1 MEEALTKALAK
12 QPRMID
18 YKEYETKDDFLQWL
32 AGYRA
37 KIQDAYG
44 FGPGEVEEIN
54 AQVARSISGMLSVG
68 SALNAYNRLD
78 PADKGDYDSLVSRLT
93 EEFTDPHEKCRFNE
107 NICFNVRKKGQTLK
121 DFMQEIKRDL
131 SRYSDLPDTSYDS
144 TGASHPNREKEKEGV
159 RRFRAGMRTKEG
171 KKNKELKRHLQY
183 HLVDPKELTWENAL
197 KLAMNWEI
205 AYGTGTSM
213 AEEEAESV
221 SAVEVK
227 SAEVQPKRK
236 ERMGMED
243 LEEEASATASLS
255 DQVRENRMRI
265 EKLELG
271 QEKMA
276 ASVEAMGVTV
286 VELSSKMDSI
296 FGWLESC
303 GGDGQEGGEE
313 EAELSEG

>member
-12 QPRMID
+12 QPRAID
-18 YKEYETKDDFLQWL
+18 YPEYETTDDFLQWL

-44 FGPGEVEEIN
+44 FSPGEVEKIN
-54 AQVARSISGMLSVG
+54 AQVTRSIGSMLSVG
-68 SALNAYNRLD
+68 SALNAYERLE
-78 PADKGDYDSLVSRLT
+78 PADKDDYNSLVSRLT

-107 NICFNVRKKGQTLK
+107 NICYNVRGKGQTLK

-131 SRYSDLPDTSYDS
+131 SRYSDHPDMSYDS

-171 KKNKELKRHLQY
+171 KKDKELKKHLRY
-183 HLVDPKELTWENAL
+183 HLVDSKELTWENAL
-197 KLAMNWEI
+197 KLALNWEI
-205 AYGTGTSM
+205 AYGTGTSV
-213 AEEEAESV
+213 AEEEVESV

-227 SAEVQPKRK
+227 STELRIKRK
-236 ERMGMED
+236 EQTGMEESEGD
-243 LEEEASATASLS
+243 AAATTSLS

-271 QEKMA
+271 QEKINA
-276 ASVEAMGVTV
+276 TL

-303 GGDGQEGGEE
+303 GGDVQEGGGE
-313 EAELSEG
+313 EAELEVWE

>member
-12 QPRMID
+12 QPRAID
-18 YKEYETKDDFLQWL
+18 YPEYETTDDFLQWL

-44 FGPGEVEEIN
+44 FSPGEVEKIN
-54 AQVARSISGMLSVG
+54 AQVARSIGSMLSVG
-68 SALNAYNRLD
+68 SALNAYERLE
-78 PADKGDYDSLVSRLT
+78 PADKDDYNSLVSRLT

-107 NICFNVRKKGQTLK
+107 NICYNVRRKGQTVK

-131 SRYSDLPDTSYDS
+131 SRYSDHPDMSYDS

-171 KKNKELKRHLQY
+171 KKDKELKKHLRY
-183 HLVDPKELTWENAL
+183 HLVDSKELTWENAL
-197 KLAMNWEI
+197 KLALNWEI

-213 AEEEAESV
+213 AEEEVESV

-227 SAEVQPKRK
+227 SSELRIKRK
-236 ERMGMED
+236 EQTGMEELKED
-243 LEEEASATASLS
+243 VAATASLL

-271 QEKMA
+271 QEKINA
-276 ASVEAMGVTV
+276 TL

-296 FGWLESC
+296 FGWQESC
-303 GGDGQEGGEE
+303 GGDLQEGGGE
-313 EAELSEG
+313 EAELEVWE